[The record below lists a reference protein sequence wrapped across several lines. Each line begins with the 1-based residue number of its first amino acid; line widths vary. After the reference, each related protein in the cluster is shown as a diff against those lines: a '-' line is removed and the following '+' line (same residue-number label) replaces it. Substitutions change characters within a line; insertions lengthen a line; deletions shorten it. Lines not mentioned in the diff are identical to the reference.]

1 MKHKFNKFNINDTIH
16 KIGSKEYWTVEG
28 FTDIGYLI
36 RNMFIVNELYF
47 EDEKYYRKV
56 KK

>member
-1 MKHKFNKFNINDTIH
+1 MKHKFNKFDINDTIH

-36 RNMFIVNELYF
+36 RNIFIVNELYF
-47 EDEKYYRKV
+47 EDQKYYRKV